1 MAVLRESSA
10 DRTEE
15 KRRKS
20 GRCKAAVAAL
30 AVTVAAAAVAA
41 SQRKT
46 LLQTAGSYQART
58 GGGTESDG
66 GPVRGPLPPLPPPGR
81 VLLPSAP
88 VHQLQHQ
95 GGAGGVPG
103 DDSAY
108 PS

>member
-66 GPVRGPLPPLPPPGR
+66 GPVRGPQSPPGR
-81 VLLPSAP
+81 VLQPP
-88 VHQLQHQ
+88 PTVHGQHQ
-95 GGAGGVPG
+95 AGAGGTSG
-103 DDSAY
+103 DEMD
-108 PS
+108 

>member
-66 GPVRGPLPPLPPPGR
+66 GPVRGPLPPPGR